1 MREML
6 IDTIAYIPPARALDN
21 LTAEQAE
28 RRVPGANHSIAE
40 IVAHLDPRKRG
51 VFR

>member
-28 RRVPGANHSIAE
+28 RGVPGANHSIAE